1 MTGGAHVNFD
11 EIMAIGNGNA
21 DLSVATILGIERLTF
36 FIFTDSTITLRG
48 TQIGAGAITVVFSG
62 GIGTNDLIVNGADVD
77 LSDVTFEEWEA
88 GNSIT
93 INGTAAPLDTL
104 VGSNQNDRIDGLG
117 GTDTMRGGAGN
128 DTFVVSS
135 AGDRALEVTGEGL
148 DNVIAGT
155 SFTLEAGSEIERL
168 QTSDRRSTAAI
179 NLTGNEFRQTLEGN
193 AGSNILNGGGDRDTM
208 RGLRGNNS
216 YLVDN
221 AADTI
226 LEATNEGTDNV
237 NASVSYTLAA
247 GVSAETLRTTD
258 AAGTTAINLVGNNI
272 ANFVTGNDGG
282 NILIGGGSV
291 DTLTGNGGNDSYF
304 VDLAA
309 DRIVEVDL
317 EGTDNVNTSVSYAL
331 EAGDSIETLRTDNAA
346 GTTAIDLTGNEI
358 NNFVTGNNGANRI
371 NGRLGNDTLRGNGD
385 ADTFVF
391 NTALNASTN
400 VDTIA
405 DFQVGVDEFLLENSE
420 IFTGVVAG
428 TLNEDAFHI
437 GAAAADAEDRII
449 YNSATGVLSFDADG
463 NGSGVAIRFA
473 QVSAGLALTNAD
485 FVAV

>member
-1 MTGGAHVNFD
+1 M
-11 EIMAIGNGNA
+11 
-21 DLSVATILGIERLTF
+21 SVSPTTW
-36 FIFTDSTITLRG
+36 STRF
-48 TQIGAGAITVVFSG
+48 A
-62 GIGTNDLIVNGADVD
+62 
-77 LSDVTFEEWEA
+77 
-88 GNSIT
+88 
-93 INGTAAPLDTL
+93 
-104 VGSNQNDRIDGLG
+104 
-117 GTDTMRGGAGN
+117 
-128 DTFVVSS
+128 
-135 AGDRALEVTGEGL
+135 GEGS
-148 DNVIAGT
+148 DTVIA
-155 SFTLEAGSEIERL
+155 SHQLHAEARASEIELLR
-168 QTSDRRSTAAI
+168 TSDPTGTAAI
-179 NLTGNEFRQTLEGN
+179 NLTGNALRQTLEGN

-208 RGLRGNNS
+208 RGLRGNDS
-216 YLVDN
+216 YVVDN
-221 AADTI
+221 AADI
-226 LEATNEGTDNV
+226 VVEEAGPGEGTDNV

-247 GVSAETLRTTD
+247 DVSAETLRTTD

-371 NGRLGNDTLRGNGD
+371 NGRSGNDTLRGNGD

-391 NTALNASTN
+391 NTALNAATN

-405 DFQVGVDEFLLENSE
+405 DFQVGVDEFLLENSG